1 MSLFDYHSPSD
12 YADERLKPER
22 DRVPIPRTPQDR
34 SGPVPLPPVPD
45 PLQSRI
51 LLRDRKP
58 PRATHVNRK
67 QLSDSDIP
75 RGLAARRERPAV
87 ERPGRSLELPKPSR
101 RRKRIYE
108 PSLALGLQIRPEE
121 RQLLT
126 EVGKFRVISTT
137 DLARFIYKGNES
149 QFNQDLRFLREHNLV
164 KTHLVNARRD
174 GRSVDRVRRFEV
186 ATLTWYGQQ
195 LLQRSGELPE
205 DQRTYSGLVKPR
217 EVEHDA
223 QIYRAYLKELAGI
236 ERAGGR
242 NVRVKLDF
250 ELKADIQRSIY
261 LARRAR
267 PDRDLAEVKAEVA
280 EQFQLTVHNNKIVIP
295 DARIEYDLP
304 TGGSAQ
310 VDIEVATSAYRRGHL
325 AGKSQAGF
333 RLYISRGDIGRLGPA
348 IQDDHDIMSGILDF

>member
-12 YADERLKPER
+12 YTDERLQPER
-22 DRVPIPRTPQDR
+22 TPAIIPRAPQERAGPIP
-34 SGPVPLPPVPD
+34 LPAVPD

-51 LLRDRKP
+51 PLRDRRP

-67 QLSDSDIP
+67 QVSGPDIP
-75 RGLAARRERPAV
+75 REPGARREPKPV
-87 ERPGRSLELPKPSR
+87 ERPGRGLEIPKASR

-108 PSLALGLQIRPEE
+108 PSLALDLQIRPEE

-126 EVGKFRVISTT
+126 EVGKFRVISTD
-137 DLARFIYKGNES
+137 DLARFIYKGNGS
-149 QFNQDLRFLREHNLV
+149 QFKQDLRFLRENNLV

-174 GRSVDRVRRFEV
+174 GRTVDRVRRFEAV
-186 ATLTWYGQQ
+186 TLTWYGRQM
-195 LLQRSGELPE
+195 LERSGELPE
-205 DQRTYSGLVKPR
+205 DQRVYSGLVKPR

-236 ERAGGR
+236 ERAGGH
-242 NVRVKLDF
+242 NVRVRLDF
-250 ELKADIQRSIY
+250 ELKGDIQRSIY
-261 LARRAR
+261 LARKAH
-267 PDRDLAEVKAEVA
+267 PNRDLAEVKAEVA
-280 EQFQLTVHNNKIVIP
+280 EQFNLAVHNNKVVIP

-304 TGGSAQ
+304 SGGSAQ
-310 VDIEVATSAYRRGHL
+310 VDIEVATSAYRRGQL
-325 AGKSQAGF
+325 TGKSQAGF